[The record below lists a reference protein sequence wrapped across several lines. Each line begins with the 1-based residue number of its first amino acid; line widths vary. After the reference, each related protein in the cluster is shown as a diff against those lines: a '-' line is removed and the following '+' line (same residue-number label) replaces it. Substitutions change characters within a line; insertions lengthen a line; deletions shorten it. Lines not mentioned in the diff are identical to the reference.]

1 MAMDTSE
8 AIEYLEQMKAY
19 NSEEA
24 RKYEPDFMQER
35 MEKAHD
41 VAEIAIAALTEKRD
55 KEMLEEHKNRF
66 KEGQLVVYKH
76 PGLNECEI
84 GKIKRLCDDGA
95 FVWYHTGETAAK
107 TRYEDMMPIIN
118 KQYVSGEHLGGEA
131 GKNWGREP

>member
-8 AIEYLEQMKAY
+8 AIEYLEQMMAY

-24 RKYEPDFMQER
+24 RKYEPDFMRER

-41 VAEIAIAALTEKRD
+41 VAEIAIDALTEKRD
-55 KEMLEEHKNRF
+55 KEMPEEQKNRF

-107 TRYEDMMPIIN
+107 TRYEDLYPISN
-118 KQYVSGEHLGGEA
+118 EHYIVKTPLCWALGGE
-131 GKNWGREP
+131 GEG